1 MTALRIG
8 LALAA
13 TLGLAACAT
22 VEPQDSTDR
31 PMRYACPGGTSFTA
45 AYAKDGRRAY
55 VTAQGQVYTLSFSP
69 PNRSVGGLKF
79 MKKGVVLQALGPVA
93 SLDGAQGGPYRDCK
107 AG

>member
-1 MTALRIG
+1 MSLR
-8 LALAA
+8 LAMAA
-13 TLGLAACAT
+13 AAVLTLAACAS

-31 PMRYACPGGTSFTA
+31 PMRYACVGGSSFTA

-55 VTAQGQVYTLSFSP
+55 VTAAGQTYTLSFSP
-69 PNRSVGGLKF
+69 PNRSTGGLKF